1 MKKMAFYVISIS
13 VFIVIVVLSLTF
25 YAFYLGINERV
36 KGLER
41 FNNQISVLME
51 SDDKQVET
59 N

>member
-1 MKKMAFYVISIS
+1 MAFYVISIS